1 MLNVVNIKDVKLK
14 AGELTKTLRKRENL
28 SQEQLAEKLGLSR
41 YTITNLES
49 GQNATLDTL
58 FKILQYFDMLE
69 AFNGFIDNEINN
81 RSQESLY

>member
-1 MLNVVNIKDVKLK
+1 MLNVLNIKDVKLK
-14 AGELTKTLRKRENL
+14 VGELVRLLRKNENL

-58 FKILQYFDMLE
+58 FKIFQYFDKLE
-69 AFNGFIDNEINN
+69 IFTGFIEREINN
-81 RSQESLY
+81 RNYDSLY

>member
-1 MLNVVNIKDVKLK
+1 MLNVLNIKDVKLK
-14 AGELTKTLRKRENL
+14 VGDLVKLLRKNENI

-58 FKILQYFDMLE
+58 FKILQYFDKLDV
-69 AFNGFIDNEINN
+69 FTGFIDAEMNN
-81 RSQESLY
+81 GNYGSLY

>member
-81 RSQESLY
+81 RNQESLY